1 MHVAMAVPGDA
12 AASRTITTAIDA
24 KEMAVLLDSPAL
36 DADLAARMRRDRAP
50 DRSWQVMMRV
60 RSRELCWQ
68 GERDGQPV
76 RVRHEPDA
84 SAWLRAWS
92 RIARH
97 IPHIE
102 RLL

>member
-1 MHVAMAVPGDA
+1 
-12 AASRTITTAIDA
+12 
-24 KEMAVLLDSPAL
+24 
-36 DADLAARMRRDRAP
+36 
-50 DRSWQVMMRV
+50 MMRP
-60 RSRELCWQ
+60 RSRELYWL
-68 GERDGQPV
+68 GERDGQAV

-84 SAWLRAWS
+84 SPWLRAWS